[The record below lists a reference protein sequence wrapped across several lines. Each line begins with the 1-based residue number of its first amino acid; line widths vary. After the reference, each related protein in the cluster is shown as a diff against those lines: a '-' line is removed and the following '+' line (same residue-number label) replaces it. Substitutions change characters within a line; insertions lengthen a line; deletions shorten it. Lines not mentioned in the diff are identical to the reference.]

1 MKFRSSLIFLATGIF
16 LISMGIFTQMVG
28 VAHANPS
35 GMRQSQANPQPTPV
49 VPPFTDIAC
58 LECHT
63 DQDTLKLL
71 AVEKEVVES
80 HSEGPG

>member
-1 MKFRSSLIFLATGIF
+1 MKIRYSLFLMVLGISLISAGL
-16 LISMGIFTQMVG
+16 MTQVSG
-28 VAHANPS
+28 VVRANPVS
-35 GMRQSQANPQPTPV
+35 GGNDRQPV
-49 VPPFTDIAC
+49 VPPFTDTAC

-63 DQDTLKLL
+63 NREQLQLL